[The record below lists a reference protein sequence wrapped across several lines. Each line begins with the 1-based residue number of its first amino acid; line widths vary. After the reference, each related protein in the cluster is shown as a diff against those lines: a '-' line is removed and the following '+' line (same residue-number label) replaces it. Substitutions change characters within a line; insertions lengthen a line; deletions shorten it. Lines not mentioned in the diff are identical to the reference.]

1 MSVVEFFRQ
10 KVIRA
15 RNKQKIRAQEISKNA
30 EIIKCVCGSNIK
42 NYQKNITDHNK
53 SQKHIMFVNK
63 QIVISINCE
72 CGGKMKNC
80 PKDIERHNKTG
91 KHIIFMKTKIE

>member
-1 MSVVEFFRQ
+1 MSVVEFLRQ
-10 KVIRA
+10 QVIR
-15 RNKQKIRAQEISKNA
+15 QRAKVSEREKAMRKNA
-30 EIIKCVCGSNIK
+30 EIIQCICGSNIK
-42 NYQKNITDHNK
+42 NYPDAIRNHNK

-80 PKDIERHNKTG
+80 LKDIERHNKSG